1 LANRVSRKLPPG
13 TISESLKLG
22 PVNTGILDHTTIWRY
37 HPCMETRI
45 IKLEEFAEE
54 ARDRLARIESRLDH
68 MATKEDVS
76 KLEST
81 LLRCFIGTAISLTA
95 LAFTAAKLIH

>member
-1 LANRVSRKLPPG
+1 M
-13 TISESLKLG
+13 
-22 PVNTGILDHTTIWRY
+22 LDDTTNWRY
-37 HPCMETRI
+37 HPFMETRI

-54 ARDRLARIESRLDH
+54 ARDRMARIETRLDH

-76 KLEST
+76 RLEST
-81 LLRCFIGTAISLTA
+81 LLRWFIGTAISLTT

>member
-1 LANRVSRKLPPG
+1 MSRSLPPG
-13 TISESLKLG
+13 AISKSLKLAILA
-22 PVNTGILDHTTIWRY
+22 TGVLDHTTIWRY

-45 IKLEEFAEE
+45 IKLEEFTEE
-54 ARDRLARIESRLDH
+54 ARDRLARIETRLDH

-81 LLRCFIGTAISLTA
+81 LLRWFIGTAISLTA